1 MPKAIIISFII
12 GIMILSSC
20 GGPHTQASLSLKFN
34 PMFGSSTLRLGNTYE
49 TSWPY
54 SGEYY
59 NFSKLKLFLSHIKLV
74 RADASTVEVSPLVY
88 VSLDDST
95 TFSIPLGDSI
105 GIYTALRFSIG
116 VDSTQDSYDITNPT
130 NPNPSY
136 PLNEADMYW
145 GLSQRY
151 VFVKMDV
158 ETDTISSLNQ
168 SNGLAYHIGTAPYYT
183 AVTTNFNQ
191 PFTVSGNGSSV
202 INLTADFQK
211 IFTGATGIN
220 PMIEHG
226 TMTSGNNDTLA
237 FQFMSNLSKSFSLQ

>member
-1 MPKAIIISFII
+1 MLKAIVISFII

-20 GGPHTQASLSLKFN
+20 GGPHNPASLTLKFN
-34 PMFGSSTLRLGNTYE
+34 PMFGSGTLRLGNTYQ
-49 TSWPY
+49 TPAPY
-54 SGEYY
+54 NEYY
-59 NFSKLKLFLSHIKLV
+59 NFSKLKFFLSHIKLV

-105 GIYTALRFSIG
+105 GSYTALRFSIG

-158 ETDTISSLNQ
+158 ETDTISSLTQ

-183 AVTTNFNQ
+183 TVSINFNQ
-191 PFTVSGNGSSV
+191 PFTVSANGNSV
-202 INLTADFQK
+202 INFTADFQK
-211 IFTGATGIN
+211 IFTGSKGIN
-220 PMIEHG
+220 PMVEHG